1 MLGGNVP
8 SKFFLHAF
16 FPFKHAIVTQFNVE
30 CKTLGENEIILILQY
45 NELLVLQ
52 KSSILVILLQS

>member
-16 FPFKHAIVTQFNVE
+16 FPFKHVVTQFNVE